1 MSGLRISSS
10 WLVTCNELKQQL
22 GSFQKHNEPSRANE
36 SRAFCPALMT
46 YGNLYLQMHCS
57 LVWALRWM
65 LSVECLHEV
74 YMIASCW
81 MLNVYMWACGWIL
94 NAECIHEVYI
104 VASCW
109 MLNAECLYVAE
120 CWMFICGLLNTDIY
134 CFIYYMWVLY
144 ERCSSI

>member
-57 LVWALRWM
+57 LVWALRWI
-65 LSVECLHEV
+65 LNVEC
-74 YMIASCW
+74 W
-81 MLNVYMWACGWIL
+81 MFTWSIYDCF
-94 NAECIHEVYI
+94 
-104 VASCW
+104 
-109 MLNAECLYVAE
+109 MLNAECLYVGMWLNTECWMYTWSIYCCFMLNAE
-120 CWMFICGLLNTDIY
+120 CWMFICGWMLNV
-134 CFIYYMWVLY
+134 YMWVAEYWYILFYLLY
-144 ERCSSI
+144 VGFVWEM